1 MEYPRSLNSC
11 HPPDKVMQ
19 GFQRITPYSRFFSTI
34 FAMDLITFD
43 SGESVRK
50 FQEADRSALY
60 HVCLATGDSGASALH
75 LYNEKDM
82 LGEIYV
88 GPYLS
93 FQPELSLTLIQD
105 GVSGYA
111 LAALDT
117 RSFEDT
123 LSKQW
128 WPVILEKYS
137 NRSPENFTEREKSL
151 FGYIQNPPLRPEEI
165 VKDYPSH
172 LHIDLLE
179 KAQGRGIGK
188 AMMQQIFQ
196 TLSEQGSKGV
206 HLGMGAQNARAFTFY
221 TKLGFTLLD
230 KNDDEWTMGLKL

>member
-1 MEYPRSLNSC
+1 MEL
-11 HPPDKVMQ
+11 
-19 GFQRITPYSRFFSTI
+19 
-34 FAMDLITFD
+34 LTFD
-43 SGESVRK
+43 SGEAVRK
-50 FQEADRSALY
+50 FEEEDRSGLY
-60 HVCLATGDSGASALH
+60 YVCLATGDSGASAIH
-75 LYNEKDM
+75 LYNQKEM

-93 FQPELSLTLIQD
+93 FQPELSLTLIKD
-105 GVSGYA
+105 GIAGYA

-123 LSKQW
+123 LSSQW

-137 NRSPENFTEREKSL
+137 ARSPENFNEREKNL
-151 FGYIQNPPLRPEEI
+151 FEYIQNPPLRPEE
-165 VKDYPSH
+165 VVNDYPSH

-188 AMMQQIFQ
+188 AMMLLLLQM
-196 TLSEQGSKGV
+196 LREQGSKGV
-206 HLGMGAQNARAFTFY
+206 HLGMGAQNSRAFTFY

-230 KNDDEWTMGLKL
+230 KNDNEWTMGLKL